1 MRRSVVA
8 IAFLALLAGV
18 VPAAYGATGTPRVL
32 YAADW
37 TGSMQIFA
45 ADPSGRARLGQVTFA
60 RPMGACSSAAACGYT
75 RPLPSPDGRR
85 LAYWTAGIAY
95 VPQTLWLSRADG
107 TNPQVLAERATSAA
121 WSPDSRRLAY
131 FAEDGVH
138 ILGPTGN
145 RIVSPGAGGGTV
157 RWSPDGKTLAVAAA
171 NGGISLLRDGRWRGL
186 VSASVVTFAWSPDGR
201 RIAYGSSGTYGNG
214 IWLVD
219 VATGRSRLV
228 FEPKPGE
235 YLPFWNVEL
244 AFAPNG
250 RTLAIELGAIRMLN
264 VRTLATLTTHA
275 VGHDISWT
283 GGGAL
288 VYVQGGESTNADA
301 MTTGNVQSVT
311 PNGHIRN
318 LVLGSKAYGGQI
330 VSAAWTSV
338 PRSVRYR
345 SPQVVEGTFAGGP
358 VQELAAD
365 GGRVAFIACG
375 GVSVWTPATGAVM
388 PVAPAPECRATYSR
402 GHDYSL
408 GIAGDRVAWWE
419 KGWGLCFQWAAR
431 EATIG
436 TAPTDLDH
444 GTGCLGSPPVIG
456 SGTALGAGSLLV
468 RSSWKTHYAN
478 GGMVVDGQTVERVDG
493 PGCPCPLS
501 SSPGPYTPLD
511 VDAGRIVVS
520 GQNETRILAADGT
533 ILLSLPAPTLAAQ
546 LSGSDL
552 VIATAGAVRVYNAVT
567 GTLRATWPLPAQP
580 AGHDC
585 DLFGDPSCFN
595 PAPLTLG
602 GLSHGVA
609 AYATGGKVHLLR
621 LADGADRIVGPGTLP
636 RFMDAGLVY
645 ADGARIRLVPFERL
659 PLR

>member
-1 MRRSVVA
+1 MRRFAPA
-8 IAFLALLAGV
+8 IAVTLVSAAL
-18 VPAAYGATGTPRVL
+18 VPAAQAAAGTPRIL
-32 YAADW
+32 YAGDW

-45 ADPSGRARLGQVTFA
+45 ADPSDRSRLGQVTFA
-60 RPMGACSSAAACGYT
+60 RPTGRCFSPAACGFT

-85 LAYWTAGIAY
+85 LAYWTAGVAY
-95 VPQTLWLSRADG
+95 NPQTLWLSAADG
-107 TNPQVLAERATSAA
+107 TGARPIATGAVSAS
-121 WSPDSRRLAY
+121 WSPGSRRLAY
-131 FAEDGVH
+131 SADGIHVLSESGDRVVDPRASG
-138 ILGPTGN
+138 I
-145 RIVSPGAGGGTV
+145 V
-157 RWSPDGKTLAVAAA
+157 RWSPDGRTLAFVA
-171 NGGISLLRDGRWRGL
+171 GGGLVLRRDGRERIL
-186 VSASVVTFAWSPDGR
+186 VPETPITFDWSPDGR
-201 RIAYGSSGTYGNG
+201 RIAYGTNDG
-214 IWLVD
+214 ISFVD

-228 FEPKPGE
+228 FGPKPDE
-235 YLPFWNVEL
+235 YLPFWNLEL

-250 RTLAIELGAIRMLN
+250 RTLAFSLGTIRMLN
-264 VRTLATLTTHA
+264 THTLAVRTTRAG
-275 VGHDISWT
+275 GHDISWSRN
-283 GGGAL
+283 GGTL
-288 VYVQGGESTNADA
+288 LYVQGGESSNSDA
-301 MTTGNVQSVT
+301 ISTGNVRTVT
-311 PNGHIRN
+311 PSGHIRN

-408 GIAGDRVAWWE
+408 GIAGDRVVWWE

-436 TAPTDLDH
+436 AAPTDLDH

-468 RSSWKTHYAN
+468 RSSWKTHYGN

-501 SSPGPYTPLD
+501 SSAGPYTPLD
-511 VDAGRIVVS
+511 VDASRIVVS

-552 VIATAGAVRVYNAVT
+552 VIATAGALRVYDAMT

-609 AYATGGKVHLLR
+609 AYVIDGQVHLLR
-621 LADGADRIVGPGTLP
+621 LADGADRVVGPGTLP

-645 ADGARIRLVPFERL
+645 ADGARIHLVPFERL